1 MLKQKLRALVF
12 PEGILLAAVV
22 ALVHWGA
29 ADPSA
34 APIVRAY
41 PIVVLVVGTA
51 LAWRFRRGR
60 LVVALAAL
68 VLADGAMLRLT
79 PFAPGAAHA
88 GPAVVGAVAILLP
101 LTFAVLAFLGERG
114 LFTKPGLRRLAM
126 LIVPA
131 AMVVGVWVAADAYP
145 ARTARVLDLALLPPQ
160 TVAWLP
166 LGQVATL
173 GALLAVAALVVR
185 TLWRPD
191 FESRGF
197 LWAAVA
203 SVIAASV
210 VAVGGHTTLYLAD
223 AGLVLVVATV
233 EAAYTMAYHDELTG
247 LPARRA
253 LRDALMQMEGAYTI
267 AMVDV
272 DHFKRFNDDHGHAA
286 GDQVLRL
293 VAACLGRI
301 GGGGRAFRYGGEE
314 FAVLFRGRNVIES
327 APYLEKL
334 REAVAESAFMVRG
347 PGRPRR
353 KPRSTRRRGA
363 KQRRIVVTIS
373 IGAAHSRGTAGPAE
387 VLKAADKALYRAK
400 EGGRNRVEW

>member
-12 PEGILLAAVV
+12 PEGVLLAAVV

-41 PIVVLVVGTA
+41 PIVVLVAGTL

-79 PFAPGAAHA
+79 PLAPEAVHAA
-88 GPAVVGAVAILLP
+88 PAVVRAVAILLP
-101 LTFAVLAFLGERG
+101 FTFAILAFLGERG

-126 LIVPA
+126 LALPA
-131 AMVVGVWVAADAYP
+131 AMVVGVWVASDAYP
-145 ARTARVLDLALLPPQ
+145 QRTARVVDFAILPPQ
-160 TVAWLP
+160 SVAWLP
-166 LGQVATL
+166 LGQIATL

-197 LWAAVA
+197 LWAAVG

-210 VAVGGHTTLYLAD
+210 VAAGGQTTLYLAN

-253 LRDALMQMEGAYTI
+253 LRDELMQMNGTYTI

-293 VAACLGRI
+293 VAACLGRV
-301 GGGGRAFRYGGEE
+301 GGGRAYRYGGEE
-314 FAVLFRGRNVIES
+314 FAVLFRGKNVIES

-334 REAVAESAFMVRG
+334 RESVAESAFMVRG

-353 KPRSTRRRGA
+353 KPKSGRARASKTRRV
-363 KQRRIVVTIS
+363 VVTVS
-373 IGAAHSRGTAGPAE
+373 IGAAHSRGTAAPSD